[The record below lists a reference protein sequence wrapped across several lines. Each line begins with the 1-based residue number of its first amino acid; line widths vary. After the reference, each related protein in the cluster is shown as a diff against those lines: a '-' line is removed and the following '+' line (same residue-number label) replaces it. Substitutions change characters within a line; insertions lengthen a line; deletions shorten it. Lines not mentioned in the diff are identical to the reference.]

1 MASLLTLPTELL
13 VLILEHVG
21 GRELRRSQTGKSP
34 TSGPGWRATDKLL
47 LCREWYAAARPVF
60 LSGLHLSEVR
70 LYACN
75 LDRLDGELSY
85 KKSRTLMHN
94 NTRSLTVRLLGHF
107 WDLNSAEDLERWY
120 AEDAWSGPAPWNESP
135 SGLNPNSASGKLAL
149 KGWRDQQ
156 MRPRLDELLED
167 LRNFTELKYLEFTAT
182 SDPHQVGLDW
192 DYIHTP
198 TISRL
203 LQNLPITQGLRA
215 LVLDTVGTRLLG
227 DDGETHLCT
236 EVARVL
242 PYIEHV
248 RLRMINICPAIFGID
263 QQPEGRNVTL
273 ETLILK
279 LYMPDAFEHSDERRS
294 EPCQVRDYYNHHDS
308 LYDQMVEC
316 AFVFLNRLSELRGH
330 GSCVNPVPRHKHG
343 MASLAITYRDI
354 RPGIP
359 ASRSPIFTS
368 NIVNNTQQRFSGHGL
383 HGWLHRDE
391 GRYNWCE
398 CTDDR

>member
-21 GRELRRSQTGKSP
+21 GRELRRSQTGKP
-34 TSGPGWRATDKLL
+34 ATSGPGWRATDKLM

-60 LSGLHLSEVR
+60 LSGLHLSELR

-85 KKSRTLMHN
+85 KKSRTLVHN
-94 NTRSLTVRLLGHF
+94 NTRSLTIRLLGHF
-107 WDLNSAEDLERWY
+107 WDLNSAEDLERWH
-120 AEDAWSGPAPWNESP
+120 AEDGWSGPAPLNEVP
-135 SGLNPNSASGKLAL
+135 PGLSFRSASGKLAL
-149 KGWRDQQ
+149 KSWRDQQ
-156 MRPRLDELLED
+156 LRPRLDELLED

-182 SDPHQVGLDW
+182 SDPHNVGLDW
-192 DYIHTP
+192 DYMHTP

-215 LVLDTVGTRLLG
+215 LVLDTVGTRLL
-227 DDGETHLCT
+227 DGNGQTHLCT

-248 RLRMINICPAIFGID
+248 CLRMIKICPAIFDIHRQAD
-263 QQPEGRNVTL
+263 GRHVTL
-273 ETLILK
+273 KTLILK

-294 EPCQVRDYYNHHDS
+294 EPCEVRGYYNNHDS
-308 LYDQMVEC
+308 LHGQMLEY
-316 AFVFLNRLSELRGH
+316 ARVFLNRLSELRGH
-330 GSCVNPVPRHKHG
+330 GSCDNPVRRHKHG

-359 ASRSPIFTS
+359 APLSPIFTS
-368 NIVNNTQQRFSGHGL
+368 NIVNNTLQRLSGHGL

-398 CTDDR
+398 CAGNQ